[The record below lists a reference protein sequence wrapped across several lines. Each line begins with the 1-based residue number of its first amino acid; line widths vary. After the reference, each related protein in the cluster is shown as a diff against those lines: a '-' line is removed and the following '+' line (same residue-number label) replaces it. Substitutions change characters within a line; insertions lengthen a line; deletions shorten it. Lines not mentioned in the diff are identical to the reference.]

1 MHWPSS
7 STTPDDNAPVG
18 RLRITH
24 LFHPQYGHE
33 FDIVTF
39 RQNWGDARVYVRGPR
54 DELLSLPIAWTTM
67 GVPAPFVV
75 ISAGRSL
82 FQFEDLLELSRL
94 LEQLR

>member
-1 MHWPSS
+1 
-7 STTPDDNAPVG
+7 
-18 RLRITH
+18 LRITH
-24 LFHPQYGHE
+24 LFHPEYGHE

-39 RQNWGDARVYVRGPR
+39 RQNWGDARVYVRGSR